1 MAASSAGS
9 SPTGDA
15 PQIPRRNLR
24 QATLIIPQTG
34 RRVKRRIT
42 LHEVDGQNEESNSP
56 EESTSDTTPLLF
68 RTRTNSATWRRKRGT
83 LSVGKA
89 AKLRA
94 SEKII
99 GVKDFLISDV
109 GKGVFKCSLAYLLG
123 SMATFV
129 PFLRD
134 FLGHQDG
141 KHMVA
146 TITVYFHPARSLGS
160 MFDALICAFAAFIY
174 AAFISITSMSVSA
187 FFSDTLDLM
196 PVGQV
201 IVLIVFC
208 GGGLGFIGW
217 VKQRKGDALVNVACS
232 LASLA
237 IITVITKEG
246 AVQAGDFSFAKINQV
261 LKMVV
266 MGVVATMA
274 VSFVIFPVSGRLNL
288 RKNITSVTDSL
299 ADMLALIASSFL
311 SGFEQELEET
321 PFKNIAERHLQTYS
335 TLAKNLKEARYE
347 HYVVGTERQYRIEAK
362 LVHCV
367 QRVTQ
372 SIGGLRSAAAMQ
384 FAVSRQT
391 VALAKHGNNKTYSA
405 HSTPSSGVGPFATPP
420 ARTSSGDF
428 AGILSAIDELS
439 DEDNAND
446 EYLNEPLSSYSV
458 GFRSPL
464 EIFSLFIHHLGPSMR
479 SLAFTVKEILDEQP
493 FRQGATHE
501 VTVSPKFRTSL
512 DRAIELYTGARRE
525 ALKAVYDQKDM
536 NRDRPVEVE
545 ADWEEV
551 AASCGHFSFSL
562 LEVAE
567 QVKEYLLILD
577 ELQLEVEERP
587 AGRTWSWLKF
597 WRPQAKS
604 RPGSD
609 EPEAE
614 HMIDDPDSAGLP
626 VKISAESRPTDTHI
640 SSEKDKEKPTIK
652 QRIFGRLWNALSVFR
667 RDDTK
672 FAIKVGVGAAIY
684 AMPSFIV
691 ATRPIYG
698 QWRGEW
704 GLLSYMLVC
713 SMTIGASNTTGYSR
727 FLGTCLGAVCA
738 IAAWEISNGNP
749 FLLAFLGWCMA
760 FWTSYIIVGK
770 GKGPMG
776 RFIMLTYN
784 LSALYA
790 YSLSVKDDDDDGD
803 EGGTHPIISEIA
815 FHRVL
820 AVLSGC
826 IWGLI
831 ITRLVWPIS
840 ARQKLKD
847 GLSLLWLRMGL
858 IWKRDPLMTITD
870 GETPNQYMNLREE
883 FELQRFL
890 SRLEKLQASAKSEFE
905 LKGPFPDAQY
915 SRILKSTGRILDAFH
930 AMNVVI
936 LKDLTSSQGETALLK
951 ATARERAQL
960 CSRISH
966 LFSVLASSMA
976 LSYPLNDALPN
987 TEHTRDRLLARI
999 SAYRKSEASANGTSD
1014 EDFGL
1019 LYTYALV
1026 TGQLSCEI
1034 KEILM
1039 EIEGLFG
1046 VLDEDLLKLQ

>member
-1 MAASSAGS
+1 
-9 SPTGDA
+9 
-15 PQIPRRNLR
+15 
-24 QATLIIPQTG
+24 
-34 RRVKRRIT
+34 
-42 LHEVDGQNEESNSP
+42 
-56 EESTSDTTPLLF
+56 
-68 RTRTNSATWRRKRGT
+68 
-83 LSVGKA
+83 
-89 AKLRA
+89 
-94 SEKII
+94 
-99 GVKDFLISDV
+99 
-109 GKGVFKCSLAYLLG
+109 
-123 SMATFV
+123 MATFV

-134 FLGHQDG
+134 FLGQQDG

-160 MFDALICAFAAFIY
+160 MFDALVCAFAAFLY

-187 FFSDTLDLM
+187 FFTDSLDLM
-196 PVGQV
+196 PVGHV

-217 VKQRKGDALVNVACS
+217 VKQRKGDPLVNVACS

-246 AVQAGDFSFAKINQV
+246 AVQAGNFSFAKINQV
-261 LKMVV
+261 LKMIV

-274 VSFVIFPVSGRLNL
+274 VSLIIFPVSGRLNL
-288 RKNITSVTDSL
+288 RKNITTVTDSL
-299 ADMLALIASSFL
+299 ADMLALIANSFL
-311 SGFEQELEET
+311 SGFEQELEEK
-321 PFKNIAERHLQTYS
+321 PFKNITERHLKTYS
-335 TLAKNLKEARYE
+335 TLGKNLKEAKYE
-347 HYVVGTERQYRIEAK
+347 HYVAGTERQYRVEAR
-362 LVHCV
+362 LVRCV

-384 FAVSRQT
+384 FSVAKQT
-391 VALAKHGNNKTYSA
+391 VPSIGNGHTKSVSAL
-405 HSTPSSGVGPFATPP
+405 STPSSMSGPLWSPP
-420 ARTSSGDF
+420 VRTNSGDF
-428 AGILSAIDELS
+428 AGVLSAIDEIS
-439 DEDNAND
+439 DEDNAGD
-446 EYLNEPLSSYSV
+446 EHTDGLLSHSS
-458 GFRSPL
+458 GFSSPS
-464 EIFSLFIHHLGPSMR
+464 EIFALFIQHLGPSMR
-479 SLAFTVKEILDEQP
+479 SLAYTLKEILDEQP
-493 FRQGATHE
+493 FGQNFRHE
-501 VTVSPKFRTSL
+501 VTVNAKFPSSL
-512 DRAIELYTGARRE
+512 HRAIELYTEARKE

-536 NRDRPVEVE
+536 HRNRPVEVE

-567 QVKEYLLILD
+567 QVKEYLSILD

-597 WRPQAKS
+597 WKYRAGPQPDS
-604 RPGSD
+604 E

-614 HMIDDPDSAGLP
+614 QLIDVPDVSDVP
-626 VKISAESRPTDTHI
+626 VRMPTERRTSQSYFAFASNPEHP
-640 SSEKDKEKPTIK
+640 SIK
-652 QRIFGRLWNALSVFR
+652 QRLFRRLWNALAIFR

-672 FAIKVGVGAAIY
+672 FAIKVGVGAALY

-691 ATRPIYG
+691 ATRPIYA

-738 IAAWEISNGNP
+738 IVAWDISNANP
-749 FLLAFLGWCMA
+749 YLLAFLGWCMSL
-760 FWTSYIIVGK
+760 WTSYLIVGK

-790 YSLSVKDDDDDGD
+790 YSLSVKDDEDDGD
-803 EGGTHPIISEIA
+803 EGGIHPIIGAIA
-815 FHRVL
+815 WHRVV

-840 ARQKLKD
+840 ARDKLKD

-858 IWKRDPLMTITD
+858 IWKRDPLMTLTH

-890 SRLEKLQASAKSEFE
+890 SRLETLQASAKSEFE
-905 LKGPFPDAQY
+905 LKGPFPDKQY
-915 SRILKSTGRILDAFH
+915 GRILKSTGRILDAFH

-936 LKDLTSSQGETALLK
+936 LKDLTASKGEAALLE

-966 LFSVLASSMA
+966 LFSGIFQVDMSIVKQNA
-976 LSYPLNDALPN
+976 N
-987 TEHTRDRLLARI
+987 HI
-999 SAYRKSEASANGTSD
+999 SQFSRPQWPCP
-1014 EDFGL
+1014 FP
-1019 LYTYALV
+1019 
-1026 TGQLSCEI
+1026 
-1034 KEILM
+1034 
-1039 EIEGLFG
+1039 
-1046 VLDEDLLKLQ
+1046 

>member
-1 MAASSAGS
+1 MAKVAEFKSFLLS
-9 SPTGDA
+9 DA
-15 PQIPRRNLR
+15 
-24 QATLIIPQTG
+24 
-34 RRVKRRIT
+34 
-42 LHEVDGQNEESNSP
+42 
-56 EESTSDTTPLLF
+56 
-68 RTRTNSATWRRKRGT
+68 
-83 LSVGKA
+83 
-89 AKLRA
+89 
-94 SEKII
+94 
-99 GVKDFLISDV
+99 
-109 GKGVFKCSLAYLLG
+109 GKGVFKCSVAYFLG

-134 FLGHQDG
+134 FLGKQDG

-160 MFDALICAFAAFIY
+160 MFDALICAFAAFLY

-196 PVGQV
+196 PVGHV

-208 GGGLGFIGW
+208 GGGLGLIGW
-217 VKQRKGDALVNVACS
+217 VKQRKGDPLVNVACS

-246 AVQAGDFSFAKINQV
+246 AVQAGNFSFAKIDQV
-261 LKMVV
+261 LKMIV
-266 MGVVATMA
+266 MGVVATLA
-274 VSFVIFPVSGRLNL
+274 VSLIVFPISGRLNL
-288 RKNITSVTDSL
+288 RKNITTVTDSL
-299 ADMLALIASSFL
+299 ADMLALIANSFL
-311 SGFEQELEET
+311 SGFEQELEEK
-321 PFKNIAERHLQTYS
+321 PFKNITERHLKTYS
-335 TLAKNLKEARYE
+335 TLAKNLKEAKYE
-347 HYVVGTERQYRIEAK
+347 HCVVGTERQYRIEAK
-362 LVHCV
+362 LVRCV

-384 FAVSRQT
+384 FSISRQT
-391 VALAKHGNNKTYSA
+391 VPSTGNGHITSYSA
-405 HSTPSSGVGPFATPP
+405 LSTPPTMAGPPSSPPVPTNSGELTGV
-420 ARTSSGDF
+420 
-428 AGILSAIDELS
+428 LSAIDELS
-439 DEDNAND
+439 DEDNAGD
-446 EYLNEPLSSYSV
+446 EYSNGKFSSHSLA
-458 GFRSPL
+458 FRSPQ
-464 EIFSLFIHHLGPSMR
+464 EIFALFIHHLGPSMR
-479 SLAFTVKEILDEQP
+479 SLAFTLKEILDEQP
-493 FRQGATHE
+493 FHQGLKHE
-501 VTVSPKFRTSL
+501 VTVNPKFRSSL
-512 DRAIELYTGARRE
+512 DSAIDLYTEARQE

-536 NRDRPVEVE
+536 HRNRPIEIE

-567 QVKEYLLILD
+567 QVKEYLSILD

-597 WRPQAKS
+597 WRFEA
-604 RPGSD
+604 RLRRD
-609 EPEAE
+609 AEEPEAE
-614 HMIDDPDSAGLP
+614 HMIDDPDAPEMPLKMPTERKTSNSYFSLAKDPDKPP
-626 VKISAESRPTDTHI
+626 VK
-640 SSEKDKEKPTIK
+640 
-652 QRIFGRLWNALSVFR
+652 QRLFRRVWDALAIFR

-672 FAIKVGVGAAIY
+672 FAIKVGAGAALY

-691 ATRPIYG
+691 STRPIYAE
-698 QWRGEW
+698 WRGEW

-727 FLGTCLGAVCA
+727 FLGTCLGAICA
-738 IAAWEISNGNP
+738 IAAWDLSNGNP
-749 FLLAFLGWCMA
+749 FLLAFLGWCMS

-790 YSLSVKDDDDDGD
+790 YSLSVKDNEDDED
-803 EGGTHPIISEIA
+803 EGGIHPVISEIA
-815 FHRVL
+815 WHRVV

-840 ARQKLKD
+840 AREKLKD

-858 IWKRDPLMTITD
+858 TWKRDPLMTLTD

-883 FELQRFL
+883 FELRRFL
-890 SRLEKLQASAKSEFE
+890 STLETLQASAKSEFE
-905 LKGPFPDAQY
+905 LKGPFPDKQY
-915 SRILKSTGRILDAFH
+915 GRILKSTGRILDAFH

-936 LKDLTSSQGETALLK
+936 LKDLTASKGEAALLK

-966 LFSVLASSMA
+966 LFSGISKNCLPTQFQGMLTRYCSSRIIDGSMLPTKRCFTQHRAYPRPLACPH
-976 LSYPLNDALPN
+976 LCLPK
-987 TEHTRDRLLARI
+987 EGSCCER
-999 SAYRKSEASANGTSD
+999 Y
-1014 EDFGL
+1014 FG
-1019 LYTYALV
+1019 
-1026 TGQLSCEI
+1026 
-1034 KEILM
+1034 
-1039 EIEGLFG
+1039 
-1046 VLDEDLLKLQ
+1046 